1 MHTFLVPACSMPFMD
16 YTVLY
21 RPAPTWYWSS
31 TRLYRMPKP
40 IPMFIQAKTS
50 TNTNINIVLC
60 SSAPCHVIWVPCEGG
75 FKVRPYEPLA
85 GLTLCEPSYKDM
97 AYSLGLVLDLVF
109 SSRSFCCCVAVLLLR
124 DPGSG
129 NRGRTLDSMIFG
141 FAQVYGTS
149 CLHCICI
156 WARLQGCFSASCFST
171 WEEDAFQLLVSA
183 LGFRMNKLRL
193 RLRKHRLANQFTFPS
208 RVEYDC
214 PIY

>member
-1 MHTFLVPACSMPFMD
+1 M
-16 YTVLY
+16 
-21 RPAPTWYWSS
+21 
-31 TRLYRMPKP
+31 
-40 IPMFIQAKTS
+40 
-50 TNTNINIVLC
+50 
-60 SSAPCHVIWVPCEGG
+60 
-75 FKVRPYEPLA
+75 RPYEPLA

-171 WEEDAFQLLVSA
+171 CACGV
-183 LGFRMNKLRL
+183 RL
-193 RLRKHRLANQFTFPS
+193 RGGCFSASCFCTRLPSEQTSPPPEKTQTFK
-208 RVEYDC
+208 
-214 PIY
+214 PIHFPFKGCVPLSDILV